1 MFHIPE
7 QIARNFDS
15 DKNWELFFNHLIS
28 SEDCM
33 NNRMTRYYDW
43 EAQPPLTMAEAEQFI
58 EHEIG
63 MVKIELDDFSRKL
76 LQKRLCR
83 CPGMQYVCTY
93 TYPTLD
99 ALDCLATEKEIKNRI
114 LGEKLFVQSRKDC
127 LKIIEKTGDP
137 DGELQA
143 MIEEE
148 DRAAYMNQYGLMHVF
163 CDRDGY
169 FSDADIHGP
178 VPMAVKCSVYHVLGK
193 APIPD
198 EVFLWTAYL
207 QFLIDIGYVN
217 DFVKEL

>member
-7 QIARNFDS
+7 QIARSFDPY
-15 DKNWELFFNHLIS
+15 KNWELFFNHLIS
-28 SEDCM
+28 SEDCA

-43 EAQPPLTMAEAEQFI
+43 EAQPPLTMAEAEWFI

-76 LQKRLCR
+76 LHDRLCR

-93 TYPTLD
+93 TYPTPD
-99 ALDCLATEKEIKNRI
+99 ARDHLATEKEINKHI
-114 LGEKLFVQSRKDC
+114 LSEKLFVQHRKDC
-127 LKIIEKTGDP
+127 LKNIEKTGDP
-137 DGELQA
+137 DGEWRA

-148 DRAAYMNQYGLMHVF
+148 DRAAYMNQYGLMHVL

-178 VPMAVKCSVYHVLGK
+178 VPRAVKCSVYHVLGK